1 MSDTEQSSKWQN
13 PEINTYNTLGT
24 FMRCPLLRAEGPAP
38 DVVILGIPF
47 DLGTTYRPGAR
58 FGPSAIR
65 SASAQ
70 LARRKMF
77 PWGFNPTETLQ
88 VMDAGDMQL
97 DAQHPEK
104 IFLQIV
110 DHAKALLARGMKL
123 LSLGGDHYISY
134 PLLAAHSE
142 QYGIPLRLLHFDAH
156 TDTWPDPSM
165 TSISHGTMFYKA
177 VQSGL
182 VDVEH
187 SVQVGIRT
195 WNDDTLG
202 IHQITAP
209 DFHATS
215 DEAVIARIR
224 EVLGDGP
231 VYLTFDIDCLDPAYA
246 PGTGT
251 PVVGGMP
258 TQRILSVLRGLKGI
272 NIIGADVVEVAPAYD
287 HGEITANAGA
297 HIAAEQLCLFS
308 MNPGRKNSAY

>member
-1 MSDTEQSSKWQN
+1 MSDLSQSSKWQR
-13 PEINTYNTLGT
+13 PEINTYNTLAT
-24 FMRCPLLRAEGPAP
+24 FMRCPVLPEQESTP
-38 DVVILGIPF
+38 DVLILGIPF

-65 SASAQ
+65 MASAQ

-77 PWGFNPTETLQ
+77 PWGFNPMETLQ
-88 VMDAGDMQL
+88 VMDAGDMQF
-97 DAQHPEK
+97 DAHSPEK
-104 IFLQIV
+104 IFSQIV
-110 DHAKALLARGMKL
+110 DHASALLARGSKL

-134 PLLAAHSE
+134 PLLAAHF
-142 QYGIPLRLLHFDAH
+142 QQVGAPLRLLHFDAH

-177 VQSGL
+177 VKSGL
-182 VDVEH
+182 IDVTH

-202 IHQITAP
+202 ICQITAP

-215 DEAVIARIR
+215 DEDVVARIR
-224 EVLGDGP
+224 DILGTGS

-251 PVVGGMP
+251 PVVGGMSTP
-258 TQRILSVLRGLKGI
+258 RILSVLRGLKGI
-272 NIIGADVVEVAPAYD
+272 NVIGADVVEVAPAYD

-297 HIAAEQLCLFS
+297 HIAAELLCL
-308 MNPGRKNSAY
+308 MATVMGR